1 MDMFRS
7 VLETVPKT
15 RTQMV
20 NELDIPEN
28 VTVTPYI
35 LSEPEDTTESDGIPS
50 VSIDEFDAKTI
61 SSDSSPALSRAMTDS
76 EIDYSRYRRFKNR
89 SLSDPWVHMRNAL
102 DAFSPEFLDSLNS
115 FQDTP
120 SDTLEKSPLKRH
132 RYNEELKLKMERF
145 FEEECRVFSSDDPGL
160 IALEDALRST
170 GFKAD
175 EQIGNLIESEVSSN
189 AS

>member
-20 NELDIPEN
+20 NELDIPED
-28 VTVTPYI
+28 VIVTPYI
-35 LSEPEDTTESDGIPS
+35 WSEPEDTTESDGIPS
-50 VSIDEFDAKTI
+50 VGIDEFDAKTV

-76 EIDYSRYRRFKNR
+76 EIDYGRYRRFKSR

-102 DAFSPEFLDSLNS
+102 DAFSPDFLDSLNS

-120 SDTLEKSPLKRH
+120 SEAIEESHLKRN

-145 FEEECRVFSSDDPGL
+145 FEEECRVFSPDDPGL
-160 IALEDALRST
+160 LVLEEALRNIDL
-170 GFKAD
+170 KAD
-175 EQIGNLIESEVSSN
+175 EQIGKLMESEVSSN
-189 AS
+189 DS